1 MASRQT
7 KADGITDA
15 LHEVRLEGVPRHH
28 LQKQDHPL
36 LAIPVVL
43 GDTQAVLHLVKGFH
57 CKSRKETASQ
67 ETLYRPLC
75 HVTCQRGGHQAP
87 WAILQLTWTEGCPCE
102 GICHTH

>member
-36 LAIPVVL
+36 LTIPVVL

-67 ETLYRPLC
+67 EALYRPLC
-75 HVTCQRGGHQAP
+75 HVTCQKGRAP
-87 WAILQLTWTEGCPCE
+87 GQLTWTEMPM
-102 GICHTH
+102 

>member
-1 MASRQT
+1 MASRQA

-15 LHEVRLEGVPRHH
+15 LHEVRLEGVPGCH

-57 CKSRKETASQ
+57 CGSRKETASQ
-67 ETLYRPLC
+67 EALDRASTPLSP
-75 HVTCQRGGHQAP
+75 VRRGGQGAT
-87 WAILQLTWTEGCPCE
+87 WAILQLT
-102 GICHTH
+102 

>member
-1 MASRQT
+1 MTSRQA

-15 LHEVRLEGVPRHH
+15 LHEVRLEGVPGCH

-57 CKSRKETASQ
+57 CGSRKETASQ
-67 ETLYRPLC
+67 EALDRPPRPC
-75 HVTCQRGGHQAP
+75 HLSGGEGRGPPGQYYS
-87 WAILQLTWTEGCPCE
+87 
-102 GICHTH
+102 